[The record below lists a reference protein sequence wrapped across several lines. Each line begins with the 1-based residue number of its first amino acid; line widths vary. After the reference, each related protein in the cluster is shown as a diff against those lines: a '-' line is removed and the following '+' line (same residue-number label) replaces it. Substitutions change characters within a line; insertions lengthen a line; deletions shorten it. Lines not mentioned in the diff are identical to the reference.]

1 MAFGRALVNVPKT
14 AKAGEIVEIR
24 ALIAHQM
31 ETGFRPMPNGG
42 MYPRLIIRRFE
53 CVYDGAVVFAAD
65 LHPAIA
71 ANPYI
76 AFKTVAT
83 TSGALVFRWIDDR
96 DEMREERAFLTVT

>member
-1 MAFGRALVNVPKT
+1 
-14 AKAGEIVEIR
+14 
-24 ALIAHQM
+24 M

-42 MYPRLIIRRFE
+42 MYPRLIINRFE
-53 CVYDGAVVFAAD
+53 CIYDGAVVFAAD

-83 TSGALVFRWIDDR
+83 KSGGLVFRWIDDR
-96 DEMREERAFLTVT
+96 GEVREERASITVT